1 MAESKQIKNSSLSV
15 IKGDVTSIEV
25 DSFVF
30 YASDD
35 LKLGSGF
42 GNAIAL
48 RGGPSIRKELE
59 GMGPIK
65 VTEAVATTAG
75 NMKAKYII
83 HADGPKF
90 QEENMEGKLKA
101 TIENALKC
109 ADEKGAESIALPPM
123 GAGFYGVPLDISA
136 KITVNTVAEYLNNG
150 AKLKNVVICAMD
162 NREYKPVHE
171 ALNNLN

>member
-1 MAESKQIKNSSLSV
+1 MYETMKIKNSSLSV
-15 IKGDVTSIEV
+15 TKGDITDIGVE
-25 DSFVF
+25 SFVF
-30 YASDD
+30 YAGDN

-90 QEENMEGKLKA
+90 QEENMESKLKA

-109 ADEKGAESIALPPM
+109 ADLRSASRYKRKD
-123 GAGFYGVPLDISA
+123 YG
-136 KITVNTVAEYLNNG
+136 
-150 AKLKNVVICAMD
+150 
-162 NREYKPVHE
+162 
-171 ALNNLN
+171 

>member
-1 MAESKQIKNSSLSV
+1 MAETMKIKNSRLSV
-15 IKGDVTSIEV
+15 TKGDITDIGV

-59 GMGPIK
+59 GMGPVK

-101 TIENALKC
+101 TIENTLKC
-109 ADEKGAESIALPPM
+109 ADEKGVDSIALPPM

-136 KITVNTVAEYLNNG
+136 RITVNTVAEYLMNG
-150 AKLKNVVICAMD
+150 TELKNVIICAMD
-162 NREYKPVHE
+162 NREYKPVYE